1 MALSLTYEE
10 LLNLQSG
17 LNKIATLSEKESDTL
32 EFKLKWRAS
41 RIIKK
46 LNPEVQEFTEK
57 RQELL
62 QKYGTEIFT
71 ASTDKVDK
79 DGTPIKE
86 STQQFNLGDNTKEY
100 NTKVKEMLKEPVT
113 LEGNVFKFKLSDLKK
128 IKGLAVNDY
137 VSLDPIIDE
146 DIDVDSDETDVE
158 SAEKADVL
166 RVAELPAK

>member
-10 LLNLQSG
+10 LLTLQSG
-17 LNKIATLSEKESDTL
+17 LSKISTLSEKESDTL

-71 ASTDKVDK
+71 VSKDKVDK

-113 LEGNVFKFKLSDLKK
+113 LEGNVFKFKLSELTK
-128 IKGLAVNDY
+128 IKGLSVNDY
-137 VSLDPIIDE
+137 VSLDPIIIE
-146 DIDVDSDETDVE
+146 DIDVDADDAE
-158 SAEKADVL
+158 SKADDAEATNV
-166 RVAELPAK
+166 VELPSK